1 MPYSRN
7 SDLPKA
13 VRQTVPEEKHTQ
25 FRRVFNSVYD
35 DTKNEQRAFQA
46 AWSAVGK
53 LDVEKGLM
61 DSLRQKATEFNEKYG
76 KKHGRVTAAKLKTV
90 YDRGVGAYKTNPT
103 SVRPNV
109 SSKEQWAHARVNSF
123 LRIMRGAK
131 SATHDK
137 DLLPKKDKM
146 LKAQYAND
154 VFTTEMEAR
163 SRSMDMGLGGAIHV
177 HEYNGQAVYMPA
189 INHNEYLDYY
199 EDLAEQN
206 EELMGVDYPEGE
218 EGHSVD
224 RLEALRVIVQE
235 IMKEEFAKAEYQGEK
250 VTLNK
255 PRRLTEGNKKFEVFV
270 MDGDKVKRVTF
281 GDPNME
287 IRRDDP
293 KARSNFRS
301 RHSCDTATDKTSAR
315 YWSCRMWESDT
326 TVSELTKSI
335 EGTILKADEEQ
346 RMVYGWASVVTEKG
360 EPVVD
365 RQGDVI
371 EPDTLVRAVNK
382 FMEHVRVGKEM
393 HKGDQ
398 IGAVIHS
405 MPITKEIGES
415 LGIQS
420 DREGWIVAFKVY
432 NDDVWAKVKSGEL
445 AAFSIGGKAIKEE
458 FNG

>member
-1 MPYSRN
+1 MPKTALKNKMEAHNKKS
-7 SDLPKA
+7 
-13 VRQTVPEEKHTQ
+13 KH
-25 FRRVFNSVYD
+25 
-35 DTKNEQRAFQA
+35 K
-46 AWSAVGK
+46 
-53 LDVEKGLM
+53 
-61 DSLRQKATEFNEKYG
+61 
-76 KKHGRVTAAKLKTV
+76 VTMRMLEAV
-90 YDRGVGAYKTNPT
+90 YDRGVGAYRTNPA

-109 SSKEQWAHARVNSF
+109 KSPEQWAMARVNSF
-123 LRIMRGAK
+123 LRIVSGSK
-131 SATHDK
+131 SANHDK
-137 DLLPKKDKM
+137 DLLPSSHPSSSKKKM
-146 LKAQYAND
+146 MKAQYAND

-163 SRSMDMGLGGAIHV
+163 SRSMDMGCGGAIHV
-177 HEYNGQAVYMPA
+177 HEVDGQAVYMPCGS
-189 INHNEYLDYY
+189 HEEYLDYY
-199 EDLAEQN
+199 RTEDEQ
-206 EELMGVDYPEGE
+206 EDA
-218 EGHSVD
+218 SVD

-255 PRRLTEGNKKFEVFV
+255 PRRIQGGNKKFEVFV
-270 MDGDKVKRVTF
+270 MDGSKVKRVTF

-287 IRRDDP
+287 IRRDNP
-293 KARSNFRS
+293 KARANFRS

-315 YWSCRMWESDT
+315 YWSCRMWEGGTS
-326 TVSELTKSI
+326 VSELTKNV
-335 EGTILKADEEQ
+335 EGQILKTDEEQ

-371 EPDTLVRAVNK
+371 EADTLVHAVNK

-405 MPITKEIGES
+405 MPVTKEIGES

-445 AAFSIGGKAIKEE
+445 AAFSIGGRAIKEDYSA
-458 FNG
+458 

>member
-1 MPYSRN
+1 M
-7 SDLPKA
+7 
-13 VRQTVPEEKHTQ
+13 
-25 FRRVFNSVYD
+25 
-35 DTKNEQRAFQA
+35 
-46 AWSAVGK
+46 
-53 LDVEKGLM
+53 
-61 DSLRQKATEFNEKYG
+61 
-76 KKHGRVTAAKLKTV
+76 
-90 YDRGVGAYKTNPT
+90 
-103 SVRPNV
+103 
-109 SSKEQWAHARVNSF
+109 ARVNSF
-123 LRIMRGAK
+123 LRIVSGSK
-131 SATHDK
+131 SANHDK
-137 DLLPKKDKM
+137 DLLPSSHPSSSKKKM

-163 SRSMDMGLGGAIHV
+163 SRSMDMGFGGAIHV
-177 HEYNGQAVYMPA
+177 HEYDGQAVYMPA
-189 INHNEYLDYY
+189 INHDEYLDYY
-199 EDLAEQN
+199 EDLADRN
-206 EELMGVDYPEGE
+206 EELMGVDYPEE
-218 EGHSVD
+218 QEDASVD

-235 IMKEEFAKAEYQGEK
+235 VMKEEFAKAEYQGEK

-255 PRRLTEGNKKFEVFV
+255 PRRLSGGNKKFEVFV

-287 IRRDDP
+287 IRRDNP
-293 KARSNFRS
+293 KARANFRS

-315 YWSCRMWESDT
+315 YWSCRMWEGGTS
-326 TVSELTKSI
+326 VSELTKSV
-335 EGTILKADEEQ
+335 EGQILKADEEQ

-371 EPDTLVRAVNK
+371 EPETLVKAVNG

-405 MPITKEIGES
+405 MPVTKEIGES

-445 AAFSIGGKAIKEE
+445 AAFSIGGRAIKEDYSA
-458 FNG
+458 

>member
-1 MPYSRN
+1 MPKVALQNKVKEHNKKS
-7 SDLPKA
+7 
-13 VRQTVPEEKHTQ
+13 KH
-25 FRRVFNSVYD
+25 
-35 DTKNEQRAFQA
+35 K
-46 AWSAVGK
+46 
-53 LDVEKGLM
+53 
-61 DSLRQKATEFNEKYG
+61 
-76 KKHGRVTAAKLKTV
+76 VTMRMLEAV
-90 YDRGVGAYKTNPT
+90 YDRGVGAYRTNPA

-109 SSKEQWAHARVNSF
+109 KSPEQWAMARVNSF
-123 LRIMRGAK
+123 LRIVSGSKA
-131 SATHDK
+131 ANHDK
-137 DLLPKKDKM
+137 DLLPSSHPSSSKGKKKKM

-163 SRSMDMGLGGAIHV
+163 SRSMDMGCGGAIHV
-177 HEYNGQAVYMPA
+177 HEIDGQAVYMPCGS
-189 INHNEYLDYY
+189 HEEYLDYY
-199 EDLAEQN
+199 RTD
-206 EELMGVDYPEGE
+206 EEKAPSE
-218 EGHSVD
+218 D

-235 IMKEEFAKAEYQGEK
+235 VMKEEFAKAEYQGEK

-255 PRRLTEGNKKFEVFV
+255 PRRLSGGNKKFEVFV
-270 MDGDKVKRVTF
+270 QDGDKVKRVTF

-293 KARSNFRS
+293 KARANFRS
-301 RHSCDTATDKTSAR
+301 RHSCDTKKDKTTAG
-315 YWSCRMWESDT
+315 YWSCRMWEGGTSVSD
-326 TVSELTKSI
+326 LTKNI
-335 EGTILKADEEQ
+335 EGQILKADDEQ

-393 HKGDQ
+393 HKGEQ

-405 MPITKEIGES
+405 MPVTKEIGES

-420 DREGWIVAFKVY
+420 DREGWVVAFKVY

-445 AAFSIGGKAIKEE
+445 AAFSIGGRAIKEDYD
-458 FNG
+458 G

>member
-1 MPYSRN
+1 MPKVALQNKVKEHNKKS
-7 SDLPKA
+7 
-13 VRQTVPEEKHTQ
+13 KH
-25 FRRVFNSVYD
+25 
-35 DTKNEQRAFQA
+35 K
-46 AWSAVGK
+46 
-53 LDVEKGLM
+53 
-61 DSLRQKATEFNEKYG
+61 
-76 KKHGRVTAAKLKTV
+76 VTMRMLEAV
-90 YDRGVGAYKTNPT
+90 YDRGVGAYRTNPA

-109 SSKEQWAHARVNSF
+109 KSPEQWAMARVNSF
-123 LRIMRGAK
+123 LRIVSGSKA
-131 SATHDK
+131 ANHDK
-137 DLLPKKDKM
+137 DLLPSSHPSSSKGKKKKM

-163 SRSMDMGLGGAIHV
+163 SRSMDMGCGGAIHV
-177 HEYNGQAVYMPA
+177 HEIDGQAVYMPCGS
-189 INHNEYLDYY
+189 HEEYLDYY
-199 EDLAEQN
+199 RTD
-206 EELMGVDYPEGE
+206 EEKAPSE
-218 EGHSVD
+218 D

-235 IMKEEFAKAEYQGEK
+235 VMKEEFAKAEYQGEK

-255 PRRLTEGNKKFEVFV
+255 PRRLSGGNKKFEVFV
-270 MDGDKVKRVTF
+270 QDGDRVKRVTF

-293 KARSNFRS
+293 KARANFRS
-301 RHSCDTATDKTSAR
+301 RHSCDTKKDKTTAG
-315 YWSCRMWESDT
+315 YWSCRMWEGGTSVSD
-326 TVSELTKSI
+326 LTKNI
-335 EGTILKADEEQ
+335 EGQILKADDEQ

-393 HKGDQ
+393 HKGEQ

-405 MPITKEIGES
+405 MPVTKEIGES

-420 DREGWIVAFKVY
+420 DREGWVVAFKVY

-445 AAFSIGGKAIKEE
+445 AAFSIGGRAIKEDY
-458 FNG
+458 NG

>member
-1 MPYSRN
+1 MPKTALKNKMEAHNKKS
-7 SDLPKA
+7 
-13 VRQTVPEEKHTQ
+13 KH
-25 FRRVFNSVYD
+25 
-35 DTKNEQRAFQA
+35 K
-46 AWSAVGK
+46 
-53 LDVEKGLM
+53 
-61 DSLRQKATEFNEKYG
+61 
-76 KKHGRVTAAKLKTV
+76 VTMRMLEAV
-90 YDRGVGAYKTNPT
+90 YDRGVGAYRTNPA

-109 SSKEQWAHARVNSF
+109 KSPEQWAMARVNSF
-123 LRIMRGAK
+123 LRIVGGSK
-131 SATHDK
+131 SANHDK
-137 DLLPKKDKM
+137 DLLPSSHPSSSKKKM

-163 SRSMDMGLGGAIHV
+163 SRSMDMGCGGAIHV
-177 HEYNGQAVYMPA
+177 HEVDGQAVYMPCGS
-189 INHNEYLDYY
+189 HEEYLDYY
-199 EDLAEQN
+199 RTEDEQ
-206 EELMGVDYPEGE
+206 EDA
-218 EGHSVD
+218 SVD

-235 IMKEEFAKAEYQGEK
+235 VMKEEFAKAEYQGEK

-255 PRRLTEGNKKFEVFV
+255 PRRLSGGNKKFEVFV
-270 MDGDKVKRVTF
+270 QDGDKVKRVTF

-293 KARSNFRS
+293 KARANFRS
-301 RHSCDTATDKTSAR
+301 RHSCDTKKDKTTAG
-315 YWSCRMWESDT
+315 YWSCRMWEGGTS
-326 TVSELTKSI
+326 VSELTKSV
-335 EGTILKADEEQ
+335 EGQILKADEEQ

-371 EPDTLVRAVNK
+371 EPETLVKAVNG

-405 MPITKEIGES
+405 MPVTKEIGES

-445 AAFSIGGKAIKEE
+445 AAFSIGGRAIKEDYSA
-458 FNG
+458 